1 MLGPSCGLGPRLLTD
16 RDGPQ
21 VALNLSE
28 QQKAALLQER
38 RKFMKRLSPLVK
50 QRWVL
55 HRLMADNFAKD
66 DCGTTQRATHSK
78 VRQSLRGD

>member
-1 MLGPSCGLGPRLLTD
+1 MSPSYNLWPSLLTAH
-16 RDGPQ
+16 DGPQ
-21 VALNLSE
+21 AALNLSNE
-28 QQKAALLQER
+28 QKAALLQER

-66 DCGTTQRATHSK
+66 DCGTMQRATHS
-78 VRQSLRGD
+78 RARHFLRKG